1 MCQKLKKAVIL
12 LFLGSLFLLG
22 VTFFS
27 DHRTS
32 NSDIVKISLF
42 QAANSYKAID
52 SEKEDDLVEI
62 TNGIVKNK
70 KENLKIIIEN
80 AEHNQNLIILIDEQ
94 IIQNTNNFDKLVFG
108 YTNEEH
114 SIPWLNKGKH
124 TIKVIQ
130 LKDKNQKAVAGNI
143 VRIQRKDYLVK

>member
-1 MCQKLKKAVIL
+1 MSKIEKSSYFTFPGKLI
-12 LFLGSLFLLG
+12 FIRCH
-22 VTFFS
+22 FFS